1 MSLQAFHVVFIS
13 ASILLAL
20 GLAWWCLPAQ
30 PVGAAGAVVVAFALV
45 AYETWFLRKMRRL
58 T

>member
-1 MSLQAFHVVFIS
+1 MSLAAFHVVFIS

-30 PVGAAGAVVVAFALV
+30 PVGAAAAVVFAFALV